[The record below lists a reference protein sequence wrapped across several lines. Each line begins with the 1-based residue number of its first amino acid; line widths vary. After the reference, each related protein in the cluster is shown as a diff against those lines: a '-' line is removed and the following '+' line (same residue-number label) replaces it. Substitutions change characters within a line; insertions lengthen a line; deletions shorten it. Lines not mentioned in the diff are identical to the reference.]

1 MSSSSTVLLLCFSP
15 LSCAMAVTASNS
27 LPSQVSQTNT
37 RLARS
42 ISGRMKVSLRHVP
55 VAFARLG
62 LKSSE
67 TATHFPS
74 KHPAQPCW
82 NANLLLMEGLS
93 TRQASAERGRIRHA
107 GPPRLGDSPS
117 RGLCTRCIF
126 ANFLAASLLVTY
138 SWKVFGN
145 AQRLLD
151 AESDAH
157 SANSPPRLA
166 LHVSQIAR
174 RQSADRLLLSGS
186 VKPGYR

>member
-1 MSSSSTVLLLCFSP
+1 MFWRSHEHVDVFVEHSAPPLLLPAELRHGRNGVKFAP
-15 LSCAMAVTASNS
+15 Q
-27 LPSQVSQTNT
+27 PSVQTNT

-42 ISGRMKVSLRHVP
+42 ISGRMKVSVRHVP

-151 AESDAH
+151 AG
-157 SANSPPRLA
+157 
-166 LHVSQIAR
+166 I
-174 RQSADRLLLSGS
+174 
-186 VKPGYR
+186 